1 MSIARPALP
10 PWLRTLAHQL
20 GLVLS
25 ITLAVS
31 AGLVLLFRQ
40 PWTLTLIYSFL
51 ISLGCSIC
59 IQGLRYG
66 VSWLLYRN
74 GERPVTDW
82 PGWPLMI
89 FCLVL
94 GTWLGYSIGNEI
106 GNLLTGYK
114 SAALHDGSLRR
125 ASTIMAIALIPGFAL
140 TFFYIGRSRVADAE
154 ARAQSLQRQA
164 AEAQL
169 SLLASQLEPH
179 MLFNTLANLRVLIG
193 MDPARAQAM
202 LDRLIAFLRAT
213 LQASRSKSHPLREE
227 FARLGDYLALMQ
239 VRMGARLQTELNL
252 PAELSELPVPPL
264 LLQPLV
270 ENAIKHGLEPHVE
283 GGLLQVTAALEGSHL
298 LLQVRDTGAGL
309 ASTPGLSGT
318 GFGLEQVRN
327 RLQTQYGDAASFSIS
342 AAGDSAGGTL
352 VRIRLPAAPAP
363 QTEPASPS

>member
-1 MSIARPALP
+1 MNTAHSALP
-10 PWLRTLAHQL
+10 LWLRVLAQQL
-20 GLVLS
+20 GLVLC

-31 AGLVLLFRQ
+31 AGLVLLFSQ
-40 PWTLTLIYSFL
+40 AWTPTLIYTFF
-51 ISLGCSIC
+51 ISLGCAVC

-66 VSWLLYRN
+66 TSWLLSLK
-74 GERPVTDW
+74 GERCVDDW

-89 FCLVL
+89 LCLVV

-114 SAALHDGSLRR
+114 AAALHDGSFRR
-125 ASTIMAIALIPGFAL
+125 AVTIMVVSLIPGFAL
-140 TFFYIGRSRVADAE
+140 TFFYVGRSRVADAE

-227 FARLGDYLALMQ
+227 FARVGDYLALMQ
-239 VRMGARLQTELNL
+239 VRMGARLRTELSL
-252 PAELSELPVPPL
+252 PAELAELQVPPL

-283 GGLLQVTAALEGSHL
+283 GGLLRVTASVEGPIL
-298 LLQVRDTGAGL
+298 LLEVRDTGAGL
-309 ASTPGLSGT
+309 TSTPGLSGT
-318 GFGLEQVRN
+318 GFGLEQVRS
-327 RLQTQYGDAASFSIS
+327 RLQTQYGDGASFSIT
-342 AAGDSAGGTL
+342 AASDGAGGTL
-352 VRIRLPAAPAP
+352 ALIRLPAALLK
-363 QTEPASPS
+363 QQEPLTPT

>member
-1 MSIARPALP
+1 MNTARFALP
-10 PWLRTLAHQL
+10 FWLRILAQQL
-20 GLVLS
+20 GLVLA
-25 ITLAVS
+25 ITLTVS

-40 PWTLTLIYSFL
+40 AWTPTLIYSFF

-66 VSWLLYRN
+66 ASWLLSLN
-74 GERPVTDW
+74 KGERCVDDW

-89 FCLVL
+89 FSLVA

-125 ASTIMAIALIPGFAL
+125 ALTIMMIALIPGFAL

-154 ARAQSLQRQA
+154 ARAQRLQRQA

-239 VRMGARLQTELNL
+239 VRMGARLRTELSL
-252 PAELSELPVPPL
+252 PAELAELPVPPL

-270 ENAIKHGLEPHVE
+270 ENAINHGLESKPE
-283 GGLLQVTAALEGSHL
+283 GGHLQISASVADGMLT
-298 LLQVRDTGAGL
+298 LQVRDNGLGL
-309 ASTPGLSGT
+309 AAPKRRARPGNGLALKNIRERLAARYDDGAALSMDLT
-318 GFGLEQVRN
+318 EQ
-327 RLQTQYGDAASFSIS
+327 GCCA
-342 AAGDSAGGTL
+342 TL
-352 VRIRLPAAPAP
+352 RLP
-363 QTEPASPS
+363 TEKETAQP